1 MQSAAY
7 VALSGQVA
15 LQRRMETIA
24 HNVANASTAGFRAE
38 NVSFRAILSRTG
50 ADATAFA
57 SRGAPWLSREAGE
70 MKQTGNP
77 LDVAVQGEGWLAI
90 RTPDGVAYT
99 RDGRMRMLETGELR
113 TLTGHPVLDAGDTP
127 VVVDPAAG
135 TPAIA
140 RDGMLTQN
148 GRQIGALGL
157 FRLPEGAPLTRY
169 DTSSVMTDAPAAPVL
184 DFVANGVAQGFVE
197 SAYVNPVMEVARL
210 MMVTRAFESVS
221 RLVETSDTAMQEA
234 IRTLGGAA

>member
-1 MQSAAY
+1 MQSAVY

-24 HNVANASTAGFRAE
+24 HNVANSSTAGFRAE

-50 ADATAFA
+50 PDTTAFA
-57 SRGAPWLSREAGE
+57 SGGAPWLSREAGE

-77 LDVAVQGEGWLAI
+77 LDVAVQGDGWLAI
-90 RTPDGVAYT
+90 RTPDGTAYT
-99 RDGRMRMLETGELR
+99 RDGRMRMLESGELR

-127 VVVDPAAG
+127 IVIDPAAG
-135 TPAIA
+135 MPAIA

-157 FRLPEGAPLTRY
+157 FRLPEGAPLSRY
-169 DTSSVMTDAPAAPVL
+169 DTSSVMSDAPAAPVL
-184 DFVANGVAQGFVE
+184 DFVSNGVAQGFVE
-197 SAYVNPVMEVARL
+197 GANVNPVMEVARL